1 MYISID
7 SDNTLSLQD
16 CENFKQ
22 FSIRVNKLA
31 DATIA
36 LQSIGTAAEDNHY
49 WLDANAVVSLSDCAN
64 DPVWVERFWAM
75 LKQVEAY
82 GYSDV
87 GAQKI
92 KAHIE

>member
-7 SDNTLSLQD
+7 SDNSLSLQD
-16 CENFKQ
+16 YENFKQ
-22 FSIRVNKLA
+22 FSIRVDKLA
-31 DATIA
+31 DATVA

-49 WLDANAVVSLSDCAN
+49 WLDANAVVSLSDRGK
-64 DPVWVERFWAM
+64 DPAWVEHFWTM